1 MPSERCH
8 ICWNLDRY
16 CTCDDLREE
25 AGFVTDERIEL
36 ALEEAHGMG
45 MDMEAFIVEGGWPT
59 DQSDADKIS
68 KFFAGVELG
77 DTVRRGEMAE
87 AMLLLE
93 KPSLSP
99 ADLFDKEEEGE

>member
-16 CTCDDLREE
+16 CICDDLRHE
-25 AGFVTDERIEL
+25 ADYVSDERMEL
-36 ALEEAHGMG
+36 TLEEAHGMG
-45 MDMEAFIVEGGWPT
+45 MDLETMIIEGGWPS

-68 KFFAGVELG
+68 KFFVGVEIG

-99 ADLFDKEEEGE
+99 ADLFEEEDE

>member
-1 MPSERCH
+1 MSSERCH
-8 ICWNLDRY
+8 VCWHLDMYCICE
-16 CTCDDLREE
+16 DLREE
-25 AGFVTDERIEL
+25 AGYVTDERIEL
-36 ALEEAHGMG
+36 TLEEAYGMG
-45 MDMEAFIVEGGWPT
+45 MDMETFIVEGGWPT

-68 KFFAGVELG
+68 KFFAGIGLG

-99 ADLFDKEEEGE
+99 ADLFEDEEG